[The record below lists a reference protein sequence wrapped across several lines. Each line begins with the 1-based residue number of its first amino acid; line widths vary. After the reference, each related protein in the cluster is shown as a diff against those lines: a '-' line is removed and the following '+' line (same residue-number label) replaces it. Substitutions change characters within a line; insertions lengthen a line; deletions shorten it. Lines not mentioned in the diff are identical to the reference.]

1 MISNF
6 FKYLSNFDACTFL
19 KYIAFR
25 EYCTL
30 RLFAFFLRE
39 YYLYIY
45 FKLII
50 LKFDDFS
57 YENIKKKN
65 THIFENF
72 KN

>member
-30 RLFAFFLRE
+30 RLFAFFLKE
-39 YYLYIY
+39 YYLY
-45 FKLII
+45 II

-57 YENIKKKN
+57 YENIKKKY
-65 THIFENF
+65 IFENF